1 MFAESN
7 AKGARPAL
15 RKYRCRS
22 CGHRL
27 RFGSARCGDCWV
39 RTPIYNQRWFW
50 RSIYASGATC
60 ALLASW
66 LISRFI

>member
-1 MFAESN
+1 MIAESN
-7 AKGARPAL
+7 AKGARPEL
-15 RKYRCRS
+15 RRYRCRR
-22 CGHRL
+22 CGYRI

-50 RSIYASGATC
+50 RLIYTSGATC